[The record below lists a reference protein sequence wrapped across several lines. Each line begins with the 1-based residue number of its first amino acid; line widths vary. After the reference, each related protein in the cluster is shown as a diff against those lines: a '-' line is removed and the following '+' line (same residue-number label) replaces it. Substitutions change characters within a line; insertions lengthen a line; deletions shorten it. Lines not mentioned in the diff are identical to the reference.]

1 MNIKMVR
8 FNSRVSYTLLSLV
21 ASFTVCGILLLI
33 VGYNPLSVYGIV
45 AEGSLGSSYSIM
57 KSLAK
62 ATPLIFTGLS
72 VFFADQA
79 GLFNIGAEGQLLIG
93 GITSGIFAYYFST
106 IGLPPFVSIIL
117 CLTLSFIA
125 GAVWGFIPGF
135 LKAYYG
141 ANEFIVSMMLNYV
154 AQYLCEYLV
163 TYPFRGPGVTAKTNE
178 IPASYQLPRFVDVSQ
193 LNLGFVLGI
202 LAVVAVF
209 LFFRYTVSGR
219 RIRTMGRNNVAAVI
233 SGVNVRKETII
244 VFLISGGIAA
254 LAGSTEV
261 LGVHGFY
268 INDLSPGYGFDGIA
282 VSVLAQGNSFG
293 VLIASLLFGALRS
306 GGSRLDLRSEVP
318 SEFIIVLQAAVVVF
332 IATQRLIDML
342 KIRRRGSSKK
352 KEAIDG

>member
-1 MNIKMVR
+1 MRKIS
-8 FNSRVSYTLLSLV
+8 FHSGSRIGYTFFALI
-21 ASFTVCGILLLI
+21 ASFTVCGVLLAVI
-33 VGYNPLSVYGIV
+33 GYNPFSVYGIV
-45 AEGSLGSSYSIM
+45 AEGSLGGSYSIM

-93 GITSGIFAYYFST
+93 GITAGVAGYYFSLS
-106 IGLPPFVSIIL
+106 GLNPFISLVL
-117 CLTLSFIA
+117 CFILSFIA
-125 GAVWGFIPGF
+125 GAVWGFLPGF

-178 IPASYQLPRFVDVSQ
+178 IPVEYQLPRFVDISQ
-193 LNLGFVLGI
+193 LNFGFIIGVI
-202 LAVVAVF
+202 AIIIVF
-209 LFFRYTVSGR
+209 LFFRYTVSGL
-219 RIRTMGRNNVAAVI
+219 RIRTMGRNRMAAVI
-233 SGVNVRKETII
+233 SGVNLKKETII

-254 LAGSTEV
+254 LAGATEV

-282 VSVLAQGNSFG
+282 VSVLAQGNPFG
-293 VLIASLLFGALRS
+293 VLLSSLLFGALRS

-332 IATQRLIDML
+332 IATPKLIDI
-342 KIRRRGSSKK
+342 IRTCKNRILK
-352 KEAIDG
+352 KEVADV